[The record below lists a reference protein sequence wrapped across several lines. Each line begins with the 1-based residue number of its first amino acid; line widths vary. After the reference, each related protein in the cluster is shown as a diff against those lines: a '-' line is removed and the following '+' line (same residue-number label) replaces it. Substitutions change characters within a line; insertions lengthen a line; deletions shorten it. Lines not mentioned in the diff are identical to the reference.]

1 MSFRYCCIKS
11 LSRKIVYTGAA
22 QRDVRLASL
31 RTQET
36 AFVFVKDSLH
46 VLEMNRLKYMSF
58 EKKRNGRSGVKV
70 FDVYGRDSEK

>member
-1 MSFRYCCIKS
+1 M
-11 LSRKIVYTGAA
+11 LYTGASP
-22 QRDVRLASL
+22 RDVRSVSL

-36 AFVFVKDSLH
+36 TFVFVKDSLH
-46 VLEMNRLKYMSF
+46 VLEMSRLKYLSF